1 MTDISRR
8 SGSFPGSFPDKDTV
22 LSFIRNSATPVGKR
36 EIARA
41 FKLSGSDDRERLKEL
56 LKELE
61 ADGAVERGR
70 NKRVAP
76 PQSLP
81 EVAVLEVTGTDAD
94 GEVTARPVTWTGEGN
109 PPRIFLMPERK
120 GHPTMGAG
128 DRVLAKLSRVND
140 RLYEA
145 RTIRRLDGTVGRVL
159 GVYYPAADG
168 GRIVPTDKRNKTEL
182 LVLPA
187 NRNDA
192 EPGELVLADLL
203 PASRMGLP
211 QARVAERLGH
221 TAEPRAVS
229 LIAIH
234 THGLPTD
241 FPPAALREASHAA
254 VPSLTGRTD
263 LRDLPLVTIDGADA
277 RDFDD
282 AVWAEP
288 DPDPAN
294 EGGWHLL
301 VAIADVAFYVRPN
314 AALDRAAFERGNSVY
329 FPDRVVPM
337 LPEALSNDLC
347 SLRPHEDRA
356 CVAAHLWI
364 DRHGALL
371 RHRFVRGLMRSAA
384 RLTYEQVQ
392 AARDGAPDEA
402 TAPLL
407 ETVIAPLYGAY
418 ARLWAARQRRG
429 TLELDLPE
437 RRVRLDE
444 RGRVAEIAPRERL
457 DSHRL
462 IEEFMICANVA
473 AADSL
478 ERATMPGLFRVH
490 DQPSLDKQETLR
502 EFLTGI
508 GHTLPRVP
516 RLSPAHF
523 TAILDRAAGTTESQ
537 LVSEVILR
545 SQSQA
550 EYSPENIGH
559 FGLSLDRYAHFTS
572 PIRRYADLIVHRA
585 LIRAHGLGPGG
596 LDDAAMAGLTDIGE
610 HISMT
615 ERRAA
620 TAERDAIDRFTA
632 AFLADRVGALFTG
645 RISGVT
651 RFGLFIR
658 LDDNGADGLIPAS
671 TLPDDQYEHDERA
684 HALVGQRSGRSY
696 RLGAAVKVVLVEA
709 DPLTGSTLFALPR
722 AEEDFSG
729 DSVGGTDHPL
739 QSGHRDPLRR
749 SARFAGRA
757 TQKQR
762 ERGR

>member
-1 MTDISRR
+1 MSDTPRR
-8 SGSFPGSFPDKDTV
+8 TGTFPDKDTI
-22 LSFIRNSATPVGKR
+22 LGFIRDSATPVGKR

-41 FKLSGSDDRERLKEL
+41 FKLSGTADRERLKEL

-61 ADGAVERGR
+61 ADGTVERGR
-70 NKRVAP
+70 GKRVAP

-81 EVAVLEVTGTDAD
+81 EVAVLEVSAIDPD
-94 GEVTARPVTWTGEGN
+94 GEVLARPLTWTGEGK
-109 PPRIFLMPERK
+109 PPRIFMMPEKK
-120 GHPTMGAG
+120 GHPALAVG
-128 DRVLAKLSRVND
+128 DRVLAKLARVND

-145 RTIRRLDGTVGRVL
+145 RTIRRIEGTVGRVL
-159 GVYYPAADG
+159 GVYRPAADG
-168 GRIVPTDKRNKTEL
+168 GRVIPTDKRNKTEL
-182 LVLPA
+182 MVLPA

-192 EPGELVLADLL
+192 EADELVLVDVL
-203 PASRMGLP
+203 PAGRLGLP
-211 QARVAERLGH
+211 QARVVERLGH

-241 FPPAALREASHAA
+241 FPPAAVREAQAA
-254 VPSLTGRTD
+254 SVPSLTGRTD
-263 LRDLPLVTIDGADA
+263 LRAIPLVTIDGADA

-288 DPDPAN
+288 DGDPAN

-301 VAIADVAFYVRPN
+301 VAIADVSFYVRPGS
-314 AALDRAAFERGNSVY
+314 ALDRAAYERGNSVY

-347 SLRPHEDRA
+347 SLRPNEDRA
-356 CVAAHLWI
+356 CFAVHLWI
-364 DRHGALL
+364 DRQGALR
-371 RHRFVRGLMRSAA
+371 RHQFVRGLMRSAA

-392 AARDGAPDEA
+392 AARDGAPDEV

-407 ETVIAPLYGAY
+407 ETVLQPLYGAF
-418 ARLWAARQRRG
+418 ACLWAARGKRG
-429 TLELDLPE
+429 TLDLDLPE
-437 RRVRLDE
+437 RKVRLDD

-473 AADSL
+473 AAESL
-478 ERATMPGLFRVH
+478 ESAGMPGLYRVH
-490 DQPSLDKQETLR
+490 DQPSPDKQESLR
-502 EFLTGI
+502 EFLGGI
-508 GHTLPRVP
+508 GYALPKVLTLTP
-516 RLSPAHF
+516 SHF
-523 TAILDRAAGTTESQ
+523 TRILAKASGKPESQ

-559 FGLSLDRYAHFTS
+559 FGLALTRYAHFTS

-596 LDDAAMAGLTDIGE
+596 LDDTATAGLEDIGE
-610 HISMT
+610 HISAM

-620 TAERDAIDRFTA
+620 AAERDAVDRFTA
-632 AFLADRVGALFTG
+632 AFLADRVGETFTG
-645 RISGVT
+645 RVSGVT

-658 LDDNGADGLIPAS
+658 LDESGADGLIPAS
-671 TLPDDQYEHDERA
+671 TLPDDQYEHDEHA
-684 HALVGQRSGRSY
+684 HALVGQRTGRVY
-696 RLGAAVKVVLVEA
+696 RLGAPVTVILVEA
-709 DPLTGSTLFALPR
+709 DPLTGSTLFALPKDQD
-722 AEEDFSG
+722 A
-729 DSVGGTDHPL
+729 DHPL
-739 QSGHRDPLRR
+739 QSGHQPGAPVRKTPSASRKRD
-749 SARFAGRA
+749 
-757 TQKQR
+757 
-762 ERGR
+762 RGR

>member
-1 MTDISRR
+1 MTDTRRR
-8 SGSFPGSFPDKDTV
+8 SGSFPEKDTL
-22 LSFIRNSATPVGKR
+22 LSFIRNSAAPVGKR

-41 FKLSGSDDRERLKEL
+41 FKLTGSADRERLKEL

-81 EVAVLEVTGTDAD
+81 EVAVLEVTGADPD
-94 GEVTARPVTWTGEGN
+94 GEVTARPITWTGEGT
-109 PPRIFLMPERK
+109 PPRIFLVPERK
-120 GHPTMGAG
+120 GHPTLGTG
-128 DRVLAKLSRVND
+128 DRVLAKLSRIND

-168 GRIVPTDKRNKTEL
+168 GRIVPTDKRNRTEL

-203 PASRMGLP
+203 PAARLGLP

-241 FPPAALREASHAA
+241 FPPAALREATHAA
-254 VPSLTGRTD
+254 VVPSLTGRTD

-294 EGGWHLL
+294 QGGWHLL
-301 VAIADVAFYVRPN
+301 VAIADVAYYVRPN
-314 AALDRAAFERGNSVY
+314 SALDRAAYERGNSVY

-347 SLRPHEDRA
+347 SLRPGEDRA
-356 CVAAHLWI
+356 CFAVHLWI
-364 DRHGALL
+364 DRHGVLQ
-371 RHRFVRGLMRSAA
+371 RHRFVRGLMRSTA

-418 ARLWAARQRRG
+418 ACLWAARQRRG

-444 RGRVAEIAPRERL
+444 RGRVAEIAARERL

-478 ERATMPGLFRVH
+478 ERANMPGLFRVH

-508 GHTLPRVP
+508 GYTLPRVP
-516 RLSPAHF
+516 RLTPAHF
-523 TAILDRAAGTTESQ
+523 TAILDRAAGTAESQ

-658 LDDNGADGLIPAS
+658 LDESGADGLIPAS
-671 TLPDDQYEHDERA
+671 TLPDDQYEHDERT
-684 HALVGQRSGRSY
+684 HALVGQRTGRTY
-696 RLGAAVKVVLVEA
+696 RLGAAVKVVLIEA

-722 AEEDFSG
+722 ADGNF
-729 DSVGGTDHPL
+729 VGATDHSL
-739 QSGHRDPLRR
+739 QSGHSDIPPQGAR
-749 SARFAGRA
+749 SLDRA
-757 TQKQR
+757 TRKQR
-762 ERGR
+762 KRGR

>member
-1 MTDISRR
+1 MTDTPRR
-8 SGSFPGSFPDKDTV
+8 PGTFPDKDTI
-22 LSFIRNSATPVGKR
+22 LAFIRDSTTPVGKR

-41 FKLSGSDDRERLKEL
+41 FKLSGSADRERLKEL

-61 ADGAVERGR
+61 ADGTVERGR
-70 NKRVAP
+70 GKRVAP

-81 EVAVLEVTGTDAD
+81 EVAVLEVTGVDPD
-94 GEVTARPVTWTGEGN
+94 GEVMARPLTWTGEGN
-109 PPRIFLMPERK
+109 PPRIFMMPEKK
-120 GHPTMGAG
+120 GHPALGVG

-145 RTIRRLDGTVGRVL
+145 RTIRRIEGTVGRVL
-159 GVYYPAADG
+159 GVYRPAPEG

-182 LVLPA
+182 IVLPA

-192 EPGELVLADLL
+192 EPDELVLADVL
-203 PASRMGLP
+203 PAARLGLP
-211 QARVAERLGH
+211 QGRVVERLGH

-241 FPPAALREASHAA
+241 FPPAAIREAQHAA
-254 VPSLTGRTD
+254 VPSLTGRSD
-263 LRDLPLVTIDGADA
+263 LRGIPLVTIDGADA

-288 DPDPAN
+288 DGDPAN

-301 VAIADVAFYVRPN
+301 VAIADVAYYVRPGS
-314 AALDRAAFERGNSVY
+314 ALDRGAYERGNSVY

-347 SLRPHEDRA
+347 SLRPNEDRA
-356 CVAAHLWI
+356 CFAVHLWI
-364 DRHGALL
+364 DRHGVL
-371 RHRFVRGLMRSAA
+371 RRHQFVRGLMRSAA

-392 AARDGAPDEA
+392 VARDGTPDEV
-402 TAPLL
+402 TEPLL
-407 ETVIAPLYGAY
+407 DPVLTPLYGAY
-418 ARLWAARQRRG
+418 DCLWAARRRRG
-429 TLELDLPE
+429 TLDLDLPE

-444 RGRVAEIAPRERL
+444 HGRVAEITPRERL

-473 AADSL
+473 AAESL
-478 ERATMPGLFRVH
+478 EQAGMPGLYRVH
-490 DQPSLDKQETLR
+490 DQPSMDKQESLR
-502 EFLTGI
+502 EFLAGI
-508 GHTLPRVP
+508 GYTLPRVP
-516 RLSPAHF
+516 KLAPDHF
-523 TAILDRAAGTTESQ
+523 TRILAKAAGTPESQ

-559 FGLSLDRYAHFTS
+559 FGLALTRYAHFTS

-596 LDDAAMAGLTDIGE
+596 LDDAAMAGLEDIGE

-620 TAERDAIDRFTA
+620 TAERDAVDRFTA
-632 AFLADRVGALFTG
+632 AFLADRAGETFSG

-658 LDDNGADGLIPAS
+658 LDESGADGLIPAS
-671 TLPDDQYEHDERA
+671 TLPDDQYEHDEHA
-684 HALVGQRSGRSY
+684 HALVGQREGRVY
-696 RLGAAVKVVLVEA
+696 RLGAPVKVTLVEA
-709 DPLTGSTLFALPR
+709 DPMTGSTLFALR
-722 AEEDFSG
+722 NDGSADLSWQTG
-729 DSVGGTDHPL
+729 HP
-739 QSGHRDPLRR
+739 PR
-749 SARFAGRA
+749 SAAAKTRGAPGKRH
-757 TQKQR
+757 
-762 ERGR
+762 RGR

>member
-1 MTDISRR
+1 MTDTPRR
-8 SGSFPGSFPDKDTV
+8 SGRSPGSFPDKDTV
-22 LSFIRNSATPVGKR
+22 LSFIRSSATPVGKR

-41 FKLSGSDDRERLKEL
+41 FKLSGSADREKLKEL
-56 LKELE
+56 LKDLE

-81 EVAVLEVTGTDAD
+81 EIAVLEVTGADPD
-94 GEVTARPVTWTGEGN
+94 GEVTARPITWTGEGN

-120 GHPTMGAG
+120 GHPTLGTG
-128 DRVLAKLSRVND
+128 DRVLAKLSRIND

-159 GVYYPAADG
+159 GVYYPATDG

-182 LVLPA
+182 LVLPG

-203 PASRMGLP
+203 PAARLGLP

-241 FPPAALREASHAA
+241 FPPAALREATHAA
-254 VPSLTGRTD
+254 VVPSLTGRTD

-294 EGGWHLL
+294 QGGWHLL
-301 VAIADVAFYVRPN
+301 VAIADVAYYVRPN
-314 AALDRAAFERGNSVY
+314 SALDRAAYERGNSVY

-347 SLRPHEDRA
+347 SLRPGEDRA
-356 CVAAHLWI
+356 CFAVHLWI
-364 DRHGALL
+364 DRHGVLQ

-384 RLTYEQVQ
+384 RLTYEQAQ
-392 AARDGAPDEA
+392 AARDGAPDEV

-418 ARLWAARQRRG
+418 AALWAARQRRG

-478 ERATMPGLFRVH
+478 ERANMPGLFRVH

-508 GHTLPRVP
+508 GYTLPRVP
-516 RLSPAHF
+516 RLTPAHF
-523 TAILDRAAGTTESQ
+523 TAILDRAAGTPESQ

-620 TAERDAIDRFTA
+620 TAERDAMDRFTA
-632 AFLADRVGALFTG
+632 AFLSDRVGALFTG

-658 LDDNGADGLIPAS
+658 LDESGADGLIPAS

-684 HALVGQRSGRSY
+684 HALVGKRTGRTY
-696 RLGAAVKVVLVEA
+696 RLGAAVEVVLIEA

-722 AEEDFSG
+722 ADGNFVG
-729 DSVGGTDHPL
+729 DTDHPL
-739 QSGHRDPLRR
+739 QSGHLDTPPQGAR
-749 SARFAGRA
+749 SLDRAAR
-757 TQKQR
+757 KQR
-762 ERGR
+762 KRGR

>member
-1 MTDISRR
+1 MTDPSRR
-8 SGSFPGSFPDKDTV
+8 SGSFPDKDTV

-41 FKLSGSDDRERLKEL
+41 FKLSGSDDRERLKDL

-81 EVAVLEVTGTDAD
+81 EVAVLEVTGVDAD
-94 GEVTARPVTWTGEGN
+94 GEVTARPVTWTDEGN

-120 GHPTMGAG
+120 GHPTLGTG

-234 THGLPTD
+234 SHGLPTD
-241 FPPAALREASHAA
+241 FPPAAIREATHAA

-288 DPDPAN
+288 DSDPAN

-314 AALDRAAFERGNSVY
+314 SALDRAAYERGNSVY

-364 DRHGALL
+364 DRNGALL

-429 TLELDLPE
+429 TLALDLPE
-437 RRVRLDE
+437 RR
-444 RGRVAEIAPRERL
+444 GGAP
-457 DSHRL
+457 
-462 IEEFMICANVA
+462 
-473 AADSL
+473 
-478 ERATMPGLFRVH
+478 
-490 DQPSLDKQETLR
+490 
-502 EFLTGI
+502 
-508 GHTLPRVP
+508 
-516 RLSPAHF
+516 
-523 TAILDRAAGTTESQ
+523 AAGGGGGGG
-537 LVSEVILR
+537 
-545 SQSQA
+545 A
-550 EYSPENIGH
+550 
-559 FGLSLDRYAHFTS
+559 
-572 PIRRYADLIVHRA
+572 
-585 LIRAHGLGPGG
+585 PG
-596 LDDAAMAGLTDIGE
+596 
-610 HISMT
+610 
-615 ERRAA
+615 R
-620 TAERDAIDRFTA
+620 
-632 AFLADRVGALFTG
+632 
-645 RISGVT
+645 
-651 RFGLFIR
+651 
-658 LDDNGADGLIPAS
+658 
-671 TLPDDQYEHDERA
+671 
-684 HALVGQRSGRSY
+684 
-696 RLGAAVKVVLVEA
+696 
-709 DPLTGSTLFALPR
+709 
-722 AEEDFSG
+722 
-729 DSVGGTDHPL
+729 
-739 QSGHRDPLRR
+739 
-749 SARFAGRA
+749 
-757 TQKQR
+757 
-762 ERGR
+762 